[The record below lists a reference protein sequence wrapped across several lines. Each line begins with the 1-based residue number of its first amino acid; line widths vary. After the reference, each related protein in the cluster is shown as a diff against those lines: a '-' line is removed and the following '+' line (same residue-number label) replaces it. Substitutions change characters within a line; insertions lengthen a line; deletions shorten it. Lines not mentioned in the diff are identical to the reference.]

1 MSRAGYCSSLLCAL
15 LLSST
20 LCWAHETV
28 KFGILAFRP
37 KPITQAQWQPLAAA
51 LHKAIPEYDFVVETY
66 DFRELQAVVA
76 ARQVDFV
83 LTNPGN
89 YLLLDERSGLSA
101 PLVTLSNLEQ
111 GQAVSALGGVI
122 FTKAGRK
129 DIREL
134 KDLRGKTVAATTT
147 DSLGGYQIQAYEL
160 SLIGLKLPRDIR
172 LITTGMPQDKII
184 TEVLSGRADV
194 GFVRTGELESLAQE
208 GKLDLRQVQIIHLEN
223 LPGYPVAVSTRLYP
237 EWPLAALP
245 QTNKDLQRKVASY
258 LLTLHDDPQLIRAL
272 HINGF
277 DVPADYTPVATLLRE
292 LRMPPYDRVPDF
304 TLADVWKRYRWPFIA
319 ALIALSAIVL
329 LAFNLIRVNRR
340 LKYKKQLVQ
349 LHTEQLTANNAL
361 LDSIIDNIPII
372 VTLKQASDLSYSL
385 LNRAGEALLG
395 QSRAELL
402 GHSPYDI
409 NFKDQADDATRQDR
423 ESLRHNG
430 VVEIPEEQVY
440 TLSGPRTLHTK
451 KIVLRD
457 ENGQPSYLLGISE
470 DITER
475 IAANK
480 LLQESISSLA
490 ATLQAIPDLMLEF
503 DQQGTYLNIWTQNP
517 ARLFAKR
524 ELLLG
529 HTVSEMLP
537 AAAAQTIMTTLQEAQ
552 RDGTSRGRVLQ
563 LKILNDIRWFELSA
577 SLKSGNV
584 SGEHRFIV
592 LARDITDRML
602 AEQTLSKNE
611 ERLRLALTAA
621 KQGWFDVNVQ
631 TGAVLISPEYIR
643 MLGYDPQDFHTDMD
657 TWVASL
663 HPDDRDELLRVL
675 RECLISGEPRTMQYR
690 RRDALGKWLWIS
702 SVGQVTEWDQQHQPL
717 RMVGIHTDISDFK
730 SAEAA
735 LQHAN
740 RSFAILS
747 AVNRNLVHATD
758 EGRLLQ
764 SVCQTIIEQRGY
776 CMAWVGY
783 LQHDEAQTIRPVA
796 HSGLDKSYVETA
808 RVIWTEDNERGRG
821 TTGRAARTGQMH
833 ISQNIQTD
841 DSMSP
846 WREAALRQ
854 GYSSCISLPLIHE
867 HKVFGVLVIYAAQTD
882 AFVHEEA
889 NLLQELAND
898 LAFGVKSLQAR
909 HERDSALDALSVTAL
924 QLTRANQQI
933 EEERAQLADRV
944 TERTAQ
950 LLQAN
955 KSKDIFLA
963 SMSHEIRT
971 PLGGLLGM
979 MELLDLSQLDDK
991 QRDMLRMARS
1001 SGKSLLR
1008 IVDDILDWSKI
1019 EAGKLQISPHPGSL
1033 VETISNVIDT
1043 YTQPA
1048 REKGLQLKQTI
1059 DEKLS
1064 SAHLYDP
1071 LRLSQILNNFTSNAL
1086 KFTERGDIEISAT
1099 LIGRLSGIERISL
1112 CVKDS
1117 GSGISKT
1124 HLARLFEHYE
1134 QASADT
1140 ARMYGGTGL
1149 GLAIC
1154 RSLAELQGGELSV
1167 ESRVGIGSTF
1177 CFTVN
1182 LPVTERLPQ
1191 AELQSLHNLCS
1202 AVDIPVTPLQTA
1214 DGSAISAL
1222 LVDDHPVNRMLLK
1235 QQLESMALTVDAAAD
1250 GHEALALWQTGNY
1263 DIVITDCH
1271 MPEMDGY
1278 ELTRNIRAVE
1288 KADGLPHI
1296 PVIAWTANVLSDEIE
1311 RSRNAGM
1318 DDLLTKPSDLHS
1330 LHAMLLKWLPHAV
1343 SHTLP
1348 SSVTTSRPAPSDIAV
1363 DQPIAIDF
1371 SVLHRYART
1380 RSAQIELLTE
1390 FNLHNRVD
1398 IEGLGAALQS
1408 NDTVVAAR
1416 HAHRIKGACRMIG
1429 ALELESICTRIEQA
1443 ATLGDMTTARETAG
1457 LALEAA
1463 LSRVEQSIREFIDGQ

>member
-1 MSRAGYCSSLLCAL
+1 MSRAGYCLSLLCAL
-15 LLSST
+15 LLSSAP
-20 LCWAHETV
+20 CWAHETV

-51 LHKAIPEYDFVVETY
+51 LHKAIPEYDFVVQTY
-66 DFRELQAVVA
+66 DFSELQAVVA

-101 PLVTLSNLEQ
+101 PLLTLSNLEQ
-111 GQAVSALGGVI
+111 GKAVSALGGVI
-122 FTKAGRK
+122 FTAARRK

-134 KDLRGKTVAATTT
+134 KDLRGKTIAIIDTG
-147 DSLGGYQIQAYEL
+147 SLGGYQMQAYEL
-160 SLIGLKLPRDIR
+160 SRIGLKLPRDIR

-194 GFVRTGELESLAQE
+194 GFVRSGELESLAQE
-208 GKLDLRQVQIIHLEN
+208 GKLDLRQVQIIHRQN
-223 LPGYPVAVSTRLYP
+223 LPDFPVAVSTQLYP

-245 QTNKDLQRKVASY
+245 QTDKDLERKVASY
-258 LLTLHDDPQLIRAL
+258 LLTLHDDPQLTRAL

-292 LRMPPYDRVPDF
+292 LRMPPYDMVPDF
-304 TLADVWKRYRWPFIA
+304 TLADVWKRYRWSFIA
-319 ALIALSAIVL
+319 ALIALSAIAL

-340 LKYKKQLVQ
+340 LKYEKQLVQ
-349 LHTEQLTANNAL
+349 IHTEQLTANNAL
-361 LDSIIDNIPII
+361 LDSIIDNIPIM
-372 VTLKQASDLSYSL
+372 VTLKRASDLSYSL
-385 LNRAGEALLG
+385 LNRAAETLLG
-395 QSRAELL
+395 RSRAELL
-402 GHSPYDI
+402 GRNLYDI
-409 NFKDQADDATRQDR
+409 DFKEQADDATRQDR

-430 VVEIPEEQVY
+430 VVDIPEEQIY

-490 ATLQAIPDLMLEF
+490 ATLQAIPDLMFEL
-503 DQQGTYLNIWTQNP
+503 DQQGTYLNVWAQNP
-517 ARLFAKR
+517 GLLYTQRAQ
-524 ELLLG
+524 LLG

-537 AAAAQTIMTTLQEAQ
+537 AAAAQTVMAALQEAQ

-563 LKILNDIRWFELSA
+563 LKILKDIRWFELSV
-577 SLKSGNV
+577 SLKAGNV
-584 SGEHRFIV
+584 NGEHRYIV
-592 LARDITDRML
+592 LSRDITERIL
-602 AEQTLSKNE
+602 AEQSLSKNE

-631 TGAVLISPEYIR
+631 TGAVLVSPEYIR
-643 MLGYDPQDFHTDMD
+643 MLGHDPQDFHTDMD
-657 TWVASL
+657 TWIASL
-663 HPDDRDELLRVL
+663 HPDDRDELLQVL

-690 RRDALGKWLWIS
+690 RRDAQGEWLWIS

-717 RMVGIHTDISDFK
+717 RMVGIHTDISEHKF
-730 SAEAA
+730 AEAA

-758 EGRLLQ
+758 EDRLLQ

-776 CMAWVGY
+776 CLAWVGY

-796 HSGLDKSYVETA
+796 HSGRDESYAETA
-808 RVIWTEDNERGRG
+808 RVVWTEDNERGRG

-846 WREAALRQ
+846 WREAALRL

-867 HKVFGVLVIYAAQTD
+867 HKVFGVLAIYATQTD
-882 AFVHEEA
+882 AFTYEEA

-933 EEERAQLADRV
+933 EEERTQLAERV

-991 QRDMLRMARS
+991 QRGMLRMARS

-1019 EAGKLQISPHPGSL
+1019 EAGKLQLSPHPASL
-1033 VETISNVIDT
+1033 VETINNVTDT
-1043 YTQPA
+1043 YTQLA

-1064 SAHLYDP
+1064 SAHLFDP

-1099 LIGRLSGIERISL
+1099 LIGRQAGSERVSL

-1117 GSGISKT
+1117 GSGINKA

-1182 LPVTERLPQ
+1182 LPVTESLPQ
-1191 AELQSLHNLCS
+1191 AELQPLHSLCS
-1202 AVDIPVTPLQTA
+1202 AVDAPVTPLQTA

-1222 LVDDHPVNRMLLK
+1222 LVDDHPINRMLLK

-1250 GHEALALWQTGNY
+1250 GHEALALWQTADY

-1278 ELTRNIRAVE
+1278 ELARNIRAVE
-1288 KADGLPHI
+1288 KAEGLPRI

-1311 RSRNAGM
+1311 RTRNAGM

-1330 LHAMLLKWLPHAV
+1330 LHSMLLKWLPHAFG
-1343 SHTLP
+1343 HTPP
-1348 SSVTTSRPAPSDIAV
+1348 SSTDDEPPGTKRHRRGPADC
-1363 DQPIAIDF
+1363 D
-1371 SVLHRYART
+1371 
-1380 RSAQIELLTE
+1380 
-1390 FNLHNRVD
+1390 
-1398 IEGLGAALQS
+1398 
-1408 NDTVVAAR
+1408 
-1416 HAHRIKGACRMIG
+1416 
-1429 ALELESICTRIEQA
+1429 
-1443 ATLGDMTTARETAG
+1443 
-1457 LALEAA
+1457 
-1463 LSRVEQSIREFIDGQ
+1463 

>member
-1 MSRAGYCSSLLCAL
+1 MSRAGHWLSLLCVL
-15 LLSST
+15 ILSSAP
-20 LCWAHETV
+20 CWAHEPV

-37 KPITQAQWQPLAAA
+37 KPIAQAQWQPLAAA

-66 DFRELQAVVA
+66 DLAELQTVVA

-101 PLVTLSNLEQ
+101 PLLTLSNLEQ
-111 GQAVSALGGVI
+111 GQAVRAMGGVI
-122 FTKAGRK
+122 FAVAGRK

-134 KDLRGKTVAATTT
+134 EDLRGKTVAAAATG
-147 DSLGGYQIQAYEL
+147 SLGGYQMQAYEL
-160 SLIGLKLPRDIR
+160 SRIGLKLPRDIR

-184 TEVLSGRADV
+184 TEVLSGRADA
-194 GFVRTGELESLAQE
+194 GFVRSGELESMAQE
-208 GKLDLRQVQIIHLEN
+208 GKLDLRQVQIIHRQN
-223 LPGYPVAVSTRLYP
+223 LPGYPVAVSTQLYP

-245 QTNKDLQRKVASY
+245 QTDKDLERKIASY
-258 LLTLHDDPQLIRAL
+258 LLTVHDDAQLTRAL

-277 DVPADYTPVATLLRE
+277 DVPADYTPVETLLRE
-292 LRMPPYDRVPDF
+292 LRMPPFDMAPDF
-304 TLADVWKRYRWPFIA
+304 TLTDVWKRYRWLIIT
-319 ALIALSAIVL
+319 ALIALSSIAL

-340 LKYKKQLVQ
+340 LKHEKHRVQ
-349 LHTEQLTANNAL
+349 MHTEQLTANNTL
-361 LDSIIDNIPII
+361 LDSIIDNIPIM
-372 VTLKQASDLSYSL
+372 VTLKRASDLSYSM
-385 LNRAGEALLG
+385 LNRAGVALLG
-395 QSRAELL
+395 HRRAELL
-402 GHSPYDI
+402 GHNRYDI
-409 NFKDQADDATRQDR
+409 DFKEQADNTTRQDR
-423 ESLRHNG
+423 AALNSNG

-440 TLSGPRTLHTK
+440 TLDGPRTLHTK

-457 ENGQPSYLLGISE
+457 EHGQPTYLLGISE

-475 IAANK
+475 LAANK
-480 LLQESISSLA
+480 LLQESINSLA

-503 DQQGTYLNIWTQNP
+503 DQQGTYLNVWTQNP
-517 ARLFAKR
+517 ARLYAQR

-537 AAAAQTIMTTLQEAQ
+537 SDAAQTMMAALQDAR

-563 LKILNDIRWFELSA
+563 LKILKEIRWFELSA
-577 SLKSGNV
+577 SLKAANLG
-584 SGEHRFIV
+584 GEHRFIV
-592 LARDITDRML
+592 LARDITDRKL

-611 ERLRLALTAA
+611 ERLRLALSAA

-631 TGAVLISPEYIR
+631 TGAVLVSPEYIK
-643 MLGYDPQDFHTDMD
+643 MLGYDPQDFPTDMD
-657 TWVASL
+657 TWIASL
-663 HPDDRDELLRVL
+663 HPDDRDDLLSVL

-690 RRDALGKWLWIS
+690 RRNQQGEWLWIS

-717 RMVGIHTDISDFK
+717 RMVGIHTDISEHK
-730 SAEAA
+730 LAEAA

-758 EGRLLQ
+758 EDRLLQ

-776 CMAWVGY
+776 SMAWVGY
-783 LQHDEAQTIRPVA
+783 LQHDEAQTIHPIAYAGVA
-796 HSGLDKSYVETA
+796 QDFLEAA
-808 RVIWTEDNERGRG
+808 RIVWTEDDERGRG
-821 TTGRAARTGQMH
+821 TTGRAARTGQMQ
-833 ISQNIQTD
+833 ISQNIQAD

-846 WREAALRQ
+846 WREAAIKY
-854 GYSSCISLPLIHE
+854 GYASCISLPLIHE
-867 HKVFGVLVIYAAQTD
+867 RKVFGVLVIYAAQTD
-882 AFVHEEA
+882 AFAYEEA

-909 HERDSALDALSVTAL
+909 HERDSALEALSVTAL

-955 KSKDIFLA
+955 KSKDAFLA
-963 SMSHEIRT
+963 TMSHEIRT

-979 MELLDLSQLDDK
+979 MELLGLSQLDDK
-991 QRDMLRMARS
+991 QRGMLRVARG

-1019 EAGKLQISPHPGSL
+1019 EAGKLQLSPHPASL
-1033 VETISNVIDT
+1033 AETISDVIDT

-1048 REKGLQLKQTI
+1048 REKGIQLKQTI

-1064 SAHLYDP
+1064 PAHLYDP

-1099 LIGRLSGIERISL
+1099 LLDRQAGNERVSL

-1117 GSGISKT
+1117 GKGIAKA
-1124 HLARLFEHYE
+1124 HLARLFERYE

-1177 CFTVN
+1177 CYTVN
-1182 LPVTERLPQ
+1182 LPV
-1191 AELQSLHNLCS
+1191 AESQFQPARPSLHSPNG
-1202 AVDIPVTPLQTA
+1202 AVDAPVTPLQKD
-1214 DGSAISAL
+1214 DGSALSAL

-1250 GHEALALWQTGNY
+1250 GHEALALWQTEDY

-1271 MPEMDGY
+1271 MPDMDGY
-1278 ELTRNIRAVE
+1278 ELARNIRTLE
-1288 KADGLPHI
+1288 KAEGLPRI
-1296 PVIAWTANVLSDEIE
+1296 PIIAWTANVLSDEVE
-1311 RSRNAGM
+1311 RTRDAGM
-1318 DDLLTKPSDLHS
+1318 DDFLTKPCDLHS
-1330 LHAMLLKWLPHAV
+1330 LHAMLLRWLPHAV
-1343 SHTLP
+1343 NHTPP
-1348 SSVTTSRPAPSDIAV
+1348 SSTTTSRPASSDIARE
-1363 DQPIAIDF
+1363 QPVVIDF
-1371 SVLHRYART
+1371 SVLHNYART

-1390 FNLHNRVD
+1390 FNLHNRED
-1398 IEGLGAALQS
+1398 IEALGAALQS
-1408 NDTVVAAR
+1408 NDTIIAAR
-1416 HAHRIKGACRMIG
+1416 NAHRIKGACRMVG
-1429 ALELESICTRIEQA
+1429 ALELESLCTWIEQA
-1443 ATLGDMTTARETAG
+1443 ATQGDMATAREAVG
-1457 LALEAA
+1457 LTLEAA
-1463 LSRVEQSIREFIDGQ
+1463 LGRVEQCIREFIDGQ